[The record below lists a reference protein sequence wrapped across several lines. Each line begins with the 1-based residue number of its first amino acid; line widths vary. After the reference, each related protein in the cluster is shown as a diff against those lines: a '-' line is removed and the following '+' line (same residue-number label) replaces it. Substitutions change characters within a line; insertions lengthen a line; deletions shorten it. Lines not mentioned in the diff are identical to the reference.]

1 MSENIDEII
10 LRLMGAVGA
19 TNQKALAD
27 KLDVHPAGI
36 TEAKRKKKIPSD
48 WIVKISLETGYMPE
62 WLLTGS
68 GPQTK
73 KNKGE
78 GNTSPAPE
86 ITHRIPV
93 ISWVQAGDWTEIVD
107 VYQPGEETEWVAV
120 SRKVGQRAFGLRISG
135 TSMEPLFLEGD
146 IIVVDPDVEAES
158 GKLVVA
164 RLNHDNEATFKKLVR
179 DGGRTYL
186 EPLNKRYQPIDITDR
201 DVTICGVVRQV
212 IREV

>member
-1 MSENIDEII
+1 M
-10 LRLMGAVGA
+10 RVGWLA
-19 TNQKALAD
+19 SGEGQKT
-27 KLDVHPAGI
+27 AGN
-36 TEAKRKKKIPSD
+36 T
-48 WIVKISLETGYMPE
+48 
-62 WLLTGS
+62 
-68 GPQTK
+68 
-73 KNKGE
+73 GE
-78 GNTSPAPE
+78 GNTSTPSLLAK
-86 ITHRIPV
+86 RVPV
-93 ISWVQAGDWTEIVD
+93 ISWVQAGEWTEIVE
-107 VYQPGEETEWVAV
+107 VYQPGEDTEWVAV
-120 SRKVGQRAFGLRISG
+120 SSKAGKHAFGLRISG

-146 IIVVDPDVEAES
+146 IIIVDPAVEAES